1 MSFPP
6 SPSLQGV
13 DVTVNLHTYWLTT
26 YTHPF
31 SSDYP
36 GPCRGDRTKDLPLL
50 SLRGTPIHSQA
61 SQDMSF
67 LEHVLGLPWGVLLV
81 GHE

>member
-31 SSDYP
+31 SSAY
-36 GPCRGDRTKDLPLL
+36 LL